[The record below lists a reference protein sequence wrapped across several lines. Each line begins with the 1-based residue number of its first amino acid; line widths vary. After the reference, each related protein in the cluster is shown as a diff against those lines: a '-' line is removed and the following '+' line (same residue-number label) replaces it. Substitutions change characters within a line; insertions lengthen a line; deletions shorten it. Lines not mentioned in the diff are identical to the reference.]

1 MGLLTIPVELLDEI
15 TGYLSYSSWFAL
27 SLTCRTL
34 HTWIDNPYCTS
45 KKRGKP
51 LSERLSQSRCPMI
64 KPRDLFEI
72 EMWPGYL
79 RQANI
84 QMAHAHGYFACGEC
98 VTLRR
103 ARHFTNAMMKGKR
116 GKTGSGTI
124 EQRSKR
130 VCIQC
135 CLRLGRFS
143 PGTTF
148 YFGGAE
154 VRGYGIFCS
163 RCLRYEEYVRHEE
176 HEGYDYSNMSGT
188 CGRSWHYPGYQKS
201 AEDYHAEARY
211 YSQFAAYYARP
222 PF

>member
-15 TGYLSYSSWFAL
+15 TGYLSYFL
-27 SLTCRTL
+27 L
-34 HTWIDNPYCTS
+34 
-45 KKRGKP
+45 
-51 LSERLSQSRCPMI
+51 SRCPMI

-84 QMAHAHGYFACGEC
+84 QMAHAHGYFACGEG
-98 VTLRR
+98 RE
-103 ARHFTNAMMKGKR
+103 G
-116 GKTGSGTI
+116 
-124 EQRSKR
+124 
-130 VCIQC
+130 
-135 CLRLGRFS
+135 RLGRALLSNGRNEFVS
-143 PGTTF
+143 SVVYDLAGFPLEQPSTL
-148 YFGGAE
+148 E
-154 VRGYGIFCS
+154 ELKSEDGIFCS

-188 CGRSWHYPGYQKS
+188 CGRCMSLNIMPAWHYPGYQKS